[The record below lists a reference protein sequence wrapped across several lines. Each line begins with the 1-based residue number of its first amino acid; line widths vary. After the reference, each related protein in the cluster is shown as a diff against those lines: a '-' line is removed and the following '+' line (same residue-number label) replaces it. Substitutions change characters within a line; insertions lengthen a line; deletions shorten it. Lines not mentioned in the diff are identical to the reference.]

1 MIVEAM
7 DRLQTTG
14 KDALNSFEESKEIDA
29 EKINRGQMVDWC
41 GLGVHILTENLE
53 DHEKIK
59 VLSRVQDD
67 IRNRGKAPQ
76 EIEKKESF
84 RDYMDSLCRHLTT
97 DVESVRNEIEVNRI
111 IFEKMLESQTEVYER
126 DLKALVAED

>member
-1 MIVEAM
+1 MQSEKLIVEAM

-14 KDALNSFEESKEIDA
+14 KDALNNFEESKEA
-29 EKINRGQMVDWC
+29 NVEKVNRGQMVDWV

-76 EIEKKESF
+76 EIEKTDSF
-84 RDYMDSLCRHLTT
+84 REYMDTICRSITT
-97 DVESVRNEIEVNRI
+97 DVESVQNEIEANRI
-111 IFEKMLESQTEVYER
+111 NFE
-126 DLKALVAED
+126 